1 VLDPARVTP
10 MQAIRYTN
18 VRTPASYR
26 TPHQQQRAPPHPS
39 QQLVLSHERK
49 SNDTA
54 AAFARTAPQAGYLYK
69 LGSHNPD
76 FKRRFFV
83 LKPSTH
89 LYYFVSPHDTEPRGC
104 IDLDGSQI
112 QPLETLPDGAVRFAI
127 QLLDQEK
134 SVVLEART
142 NGPAWMESLQT
153 ERLSFCQQELLESKQ
168 LTVGYKQ
175 RISDLEKQVR
185 DFQMVEKDRDG
196 ALEDAAN
203 WKNQYEQL
211 NEAVRVLTMKL
222 RMTDDD
228 PDNNTAAHDIA
239 AFENASTETHFS
251 ALHNACQQLKESV
264 RLVAIEASTAVEDL
278 QAALREKQ
286 LAEDRIQKT
295 EKHVCTLWEENTTIR
310 QEIKVIRKE
319 KRVLVKEVKA
329 LRAKTTM
336 RGFLQDRPVDELYDA
351 ESTPGGGI
359 LMDRE
364 GERLIDE
371 LEAHVESS
379 IRLQEEFLAANQV
392 AVVRCDPLTSS
403 SDVLDRSDSAETTKV
418 NNAVNCAGLEGR
430 ESCSDSRS
438 SPIQPKVLSLMDDD
452 SSDDDEDGDDDEED
466 VNDLAS
472 DMASSMS
479 SVSGQLRD
487 VSGMQERASLYD
499 IESDVDSVVTE
510 RRHPLSSLDEN
521 DADAFAQ
528 GGEGDD
534 VSKTIF
540 TENGQATSR
549 LECPLADVMETRQSK
564 GNTGKEDGKV
574 YHLTFYS
581 RKIGL
586 QFQKVPPASVGN
598 GLLTEA
604 MTADLG
610 IPTNSETTASELR
623 RIADMTKRAMGN
635 PRDHDNMTCPVAT
648 PVDAVLV
655 CGFIGFDD
663 NANHVR
669 PNLGARLVAFDGI
682 SVEFGKWTFES
693 IRKAIQAR
701 GRPLTLSFRNDF
713 LTTQQRAIL
722 TKAVSEVG
730 AAVPPPKRAVQYRI
744 ANPPKQSSSTSQQ
757 DLSRGSSYDTEQFGT
772 YSPENARSRDEE
784 SVSTRSSSNNRPQT
798 FSAVSSIATSTHDF
812 RSFSETGASSVISS
826 TLGPL
831 MGKILNGVSKTDAS
845 GRPSYMSSGGE
856 SLEDMPS
863 HRDFQNSLL

>member
-1 VLDPARVTP
+1 MTP
-10 MQAIRYTN
+10 MQPIRYKNTS
-18 VRTPASYR
+18 TPASYR

-49 SNDTA
+49 TNDTA

-69 LGSHNPD
+69 LGSHIPE

-127 QLLDQEK
+127 RLLDQEK
-134 SVVLEART
+134 SVVLEARA
-142 NGPAWMESLQT
+142 NGSAWMESLQT
-153 ERLSFCQQELLESKQ
+153 ERLSFCQQELLESRQ
-168 LTVGYKQ
+168 LAVGYKQ

-211 NEAVRVLTMKL
+211 NEAVRLLTMRL
-222 RMTDDD
+222 RMSDDD
-228 PDNNTAAHDIA
+228 PDDDMATNDLA
-239 AFENASTETHFS
+239 AFENASKETHFS

-264 RLVAIEASTAVEDL
+264 RLVAAEASTAVEDL

-286 LAEDRIQKT
+286 LADERIQKT

-310 QEIKVIRKE
+310 QELKVIRKE

-329 LRAKTTM
+329 LRSKTTR

-351 ESTPGGGI
+351 ESTPGGGM
-359 LMDRE
+359 LMDQE

-392 AVVRCDPLTSS
+392 AVARCDPPVSS
-403 SDVLDRSDSAETTKV
+403 SEVLDRSDSAATTKI
-418 NNAVNCAGLEGR
+418 NNAVNCAGLER
-430 ESCSDSRS
+430 HESCSDSRS
-438 SPIQPKVLSLMDDD
+438 SPIEPKVLSLMDDD
-452 SSDDDEDGDDDEED
+452 SSDDGDDED

-479 SVSGQLRD
+479 SVSAQLREG
-487 VSGMQERASLYD
+487 SGMQERASLCD
-499 IESDVDSVVTE
+499 IESDVDSIATE
-510 RRHPLSSLDEN
+510 RRHPLSALDEN
-521 DADAFAQ
+521 EADSFAEC
-528 GGEGDD
+528 GDGDD
-534 VSKTIF
+534 VSNTIF

-549 LECPLADVMETRQSK
+549 LECPLADVVETRQSK

-610 IPTNSETTASELR
+610 VPTNGETTASELR

-635 PRDHDNMTCPVAT
+635 PHDHDHMTCPVAT

-730 AAVPPPKRAVQYRI
+730 ATLPPSKRAIQHRI
-744 ANPPKQSSSTSQQ
+744 SNPPKQSSSTSQQ
-757 DLSRGSSYDTEQFGT
+757 GHSRGSSYDTEQFGN
-772 YSPENARSRDEE
+772 YSPDNARSRDEE
-784 SVSTRSSSNNRPQT
+784 SVSTRSSSNRPRT

-812 RSFSETGASSVISS
+812 RSFSENGASSVFSS

-845 GRPSYMSSGGE
+845 GRPSYMSRGGE